1 MSERIVYL
9 PEGEGAVNSI
19 LSMIPGLINGNQ
31 MNPALLSALQNGNRN
46 QDMWGGGGCWWIWIL
61 LIFGIFGGNGFGFGG
76 GGFNNG
82 LPAQLNNDAG
92 RQLLMQAIQGNGQ
105 AISQLSQSLGC
116 SVQQLQTAIC
126 GISNGIDRLSG
137 QIGTTGMQTINA
149 IESSACRIGQMISDC
164 CCKTQQSIMQMG
176 YENRLATCDQTNT
189 LTNTMN
195 QNTLSLRDGAN
206 ANTQAIINKLDAM
219 HTQSLYDKIDAL
231 REKYSTAVN
240 QLDREHQTNA
250 IQAFQA
256 QTIAPVNAALT
267 DLSQR
272 LAAIECKQPPTV
284 TVPYTP
290 AMGSFIPVNYGVNIN
305 PYSTVG
311 CGC

>member
-9 PEGEGAVNSI
+9 PEGEGAINSI

-116 SVQQLQTAIC
+116 SVQQLQSAIC

-149 IESSACRIGQMISDC
+149 IESSACRIGQLISDC
-164 CCKTQQSIMQMG
+164 CCKTQQSILTMN
-176 YENRLATCDQTNT
+176 YENQLANCNQTNT

-195 QNTLSLRDGAN
+195 QNTLSLRDGAT
-206 ANTQAIINKLDAM
+206 ANTQAIISKLDAM
-219 HTQSLYDKIDAL
+219 QNQALYDKIDAL
-231 REKYSTAVN
+231 REKNSVLTN
-240 QLDREHQTNA
+240 QLNQEHQTAA

-256 QTIAPVNAALT
+256 QSIAPVNAALA

>member
-31 MNPALLSALQNGNRN
+31 MNPALVTALQNGSRN
-46 QDMWGGGGCWWIWIL
+46 QDMWGGGGCWWIWIIL
-61 LIFGIFGGNGFGFGG
+61 LFALFGGNGFGFGG
-76 GGFNNG
+76 GGFGNG

-116 SVQQLQTAIC
+116 SIQQLQSAIC
-126 GISNGIDRLSG
+126 GINSSLERISG

-149 IESSACRIGQMISDC
+149 IEASACRIGQMISDC

-176 YENRLATCDQTNT
+176 YENQLANCNQTNT

-219 HTQSLYDKIDAL
+219 QTQALYDKIDSL

-240 QLDREHQTNA
+240 QLDREHQTNT

-256 QTIAPVNAALT
+256 QSLVPVNAALT

-284 TVPYTP
+284 SIPYTP
-290 AMGSFIPVNYGVNIN
+290 AMGSFIPVNYGVSVN